1 MVSTKPSG
9 KRRKKL
15 NDTVKTK
22 TRGVLFDL
30 DGVLVDA
37 PQWHREAFDEALKV
51 VSCAPLTE
59 DEYEKVFNG
68 LSTKKKL
75 EILASQGRVARDQI
89 AGIAELKQNFTT
101 DLIMK
106 NCKPIE
112 RIKDVVFWLYLNG
125 FKTGVVT
132 NCSKLSCHLMLKL
145 SGLIGCWHTCITNE
159 DVDGFI
165 KPHPAPY
172 FVGVRE
178 TCYSPELAM
187 AIDDSHHGIA
197 SARAAH
203 IGKIWHLT
211 KFSDL
216 TLKNLRTRL
225 EG

>member
-1 MVSTKPSG
+1 MASTKPSA

-15 NDTVKTK
+15 KDTVQTKTK
-22 TRGVLFDL
+22 AVLFDL
-30 DGVLVDA
+30 DGVLVNA
-37 PQWHREAFDEALKV
+37 PQWHREAFDKALKMV
-51 VSCAPLTE
+51 GAAPLT
-59 DEYEKVFNG
+59 DEEHTKTFNG

-75 EILASQGRVARDQI
+75 EMLAYGGRVDAARIPEI
-89 AGIAELKQNFTT
+89 AQLKQNFTT

-106 NCKPIE
+106 NCKPID
-112 RIKDVVFWLYLNG
+112 RIKKVVFWLFNNG

-145 SGLIGCWHTCITNE
+145 SGLIGCWHTCITND

-172 FVGVRE
+172 FIGVKE
-178 TCYSPELAM
+178 TCFSPELAM

-203 IGKIWHLT
+203 IGKIWHLE

-216 TLKNLRTRL
+216 TLRNLRARL